1 MGPLNGQLHGRL
13 ADALSNHHAI
23 FLRDEPKE
31 SLPGSRVAELQIPKD
46 FLPDGNL
53 SKRIMGRSVERLV
66 STEFCNRRIS
76 FV

>member
-1 MGPLNGQLHGRL
+1 MTERGAGTGLRGKPAVGPLNGQLHGRL
-13 ADALSNHHAI
+13 GDALSNHHAI

-53 SKRIMGRSVERLV
+53 S
-66 STEFCNRRIS
+66 
-76 FV
+76 